1 MFYTWS
7 RAFHRLGDKWSELN
21 GGSPVGTTVCR
32 RDFSN
37 WGRVRRIDIQSASLY
52 WAWMGMESSKSAIDG
67 QASFADSDGDDD
79 GDANLQSINIK
90 VQMIL
95 FLVSVARRTNFQ
107 VKIGYE

>member
-37 WGRVRRIDIQSASLY
+37 WDRVRRIDIQSASLY
-52 WAWMGMESSKSAIDG
+52 WVWMGMESSESAIDG
-67 QASFADSDGDDD
+67 RASVGDDDGDDD
-79 GDANLQSINIK
+79 GECKFAINQYQGANDS
-90 VQMIL
+90 
-95 FLVSVARRTNFQ
+95 VSGVGSTSD
-107 VKIGYE
+107 